1 MLRLS
6 RSVIALLALMLPA
19 SGALANGRG
28 FGDGH
33 YPFCPGNA
41 CFDLGAPFPAKRLHK
56 FYPRLHDG
64 LPLVDD
70 FQTDP
75 TEFHGVGCVSSW
87 RPVVTPEGPSRVL
100 ARDCWSYY

>member
-6 RSVIALLALMLPA
+6 RFAIALLALMLPA
-19 SGALANGRG
+19 ASATANELHTGS
-28 FGDGH
+28 H
-33 YPFCPGNA
+33 HLFCPDNA

-64 LPLVDD
+64 IPMVDD

-75 TEFHGVGCVSSW
+75 TEFHGVGCIASW
-87 RPVVTPEGPSRVL
+87 RRVVTPEGPGWAL

>member
-6 RSVIALLALMLPA
+6 GFAIALLALMLPA
-19 SGALANGRG
+19 ANTTANELQTGS
-28 FGDGH
+28 H
-33 YPFCPGNA
+33 HLFCPAGA
-41 CFDLGAPFPAKRLHK
+41 CFDLGAPLRAKRLHK

-64 LPLVDD
+64 IPLVDD

-75 TEFHGVGCVSSW
+75 TGFHGVGCIASW
-87 RPVVTPEGPSRVL
+87 RPVVTPEGPGWAL